1 MTKLAHWGRFG
12 TDSTYKLELSG
23 LNIATIPFPVSTKV
37 LFVCTDKSIF
47 ALLSKVRFQ
56 SILKTLITKILK
68 LVTVCVWKY
77 NTGLLFQVVKKVF
90 ATTNNRAV
98 DIDNWKIG
106 IGGMTSIQNIFSHL
120 KRHCAINISLF
131 CKTKRKALLFKKSI
145 CNLRRILWK
154 FLMRWLP

>member
-1 MTKLAHWGRFG
+1 MFFNFHFNLMCRDKIGTLVDIGEDVRFWG

-23 LNIATIPFPVSTKV
+23 LNIANIPFPVSTKV

-47 ALLSKVRFQ
+47 ALLSKVWFQ
-56 SILKTLITKILK
+56 SITLITKILK

-98 DIDNWKIG
+98 DIDNWKIEL
-106 IGGMTSIQNIFSHL
+106 GGMILILNIFQS
-120 KRHCAINISLF
+120 
-131 CKTKRKALLFKKSI
+131 FKKTL
-145 CNLRRILWK
+145 CN
-154 FLMRWLP
+154 

>member
-1 MTKLAHWGRFG
+1 MCRHKIGTLVDIGEDVRFWG
-12 TDSTYKLELSG
+12 TDSIYKLELSG

-47 ALLSKVRFQ
+47 ALLWKVRFQ

-98 DIDNWKIG
+98 DIDNWKIEL
-106 IGGMTSIQNIFSHL
+106 GGMILIQNIFQS
-120 KRHCAINISLF
+120 
-131 CKTKRKALLFKKSI
+131 FKKTL
-145 CNLRRILWK
+145 CN
-154 FLMRWLP
+154 